1 MPIYEYACRGCGHG
15 FEALV
20 RGTAAPVCPECNAT
34 DLDRVFSLP
43 AIASASTRS
52 VIKRDIQRRDHAQA
66 VDRVQAQRTYE
77 KNHD

>member
-1 MPIYEYACRGCGHG
+1 MPIYEYSCRSCGHG

-20 RGTAAPVCPECNAT
+20 RGAAALVCPECNAG
-34 DLDRVFSLP
+34 DLDRLFSLP

-52 VIKRDIQRRDHAQA
+52 VIKRETRRRDHAQA

>member
-1 MPIYEYACRGCGHG
+1 MPLYEYSCRSCGHE
-15 FEALV
+15 FEALI
-20 RGTAAPVCPECNAT
+20 RGTATASCPECKAE

-43 AIASASTRS
+43 AITSASTRS
-52 VIKRDIQRRDHAQA
+52 VIKRETRRRDQAQA